1 MVRNYLDQNIL
12 HTYYNL
18 GINGHPN
25 ETVTGAYNILCDVI
39 HVQGKTQ
46 KQPVDSICKEMLPA
60 GAFPN
65 F

>member
-25 ETVTGAYNILCDVI
+25 ETVTGAYNTLCKVSFGL
-39 HVQGKTQ
+39 VGKSPSYRNQ
-46 KQPVDSICKEMLPA
+46 DNLNYM
-60 GAFPN
+60 
-65 F
+65 